1 MSDIWLIGAGE
12 MAIEYSKVLE
22 HLNIKYITIGRGLS
36 SAKKYKIKTKKDAY
50 VGGLDSFLL
59 DKPKKVEDAIVAVNV
74 VCLFDT
80 ARSLINYG
88 IKNILIEKPAGLN
101 REEVFLLSDLASK
114 HDVNVFIAYNR
125 RFYQSVSMAKKII
138 KDDGGVKSFS
148 FDFTELIYRLNEF
161 SIPLKEKQ
169 KLVLNNSSHVM
180 DLAFFIGGA
189 PKIIECFH
197 NDNSNLAWHQSAS
210 IFCGAGIS
218 IDGSLFS
225 YKSNWESPGRW
236 ELIIN
241 TSKHKLVF
249 CPLEELRVQKHGSFD
264 TNIHMFD
271 DPKNIDS
278 KFKPGLFM
286 LVESFLNKKTKNICD
301 INQMKYMVDIYYQIA
316 NY

>member
-1 MSDIWLIGAGE
+1 MSDMWLIGAGE

-22 HLNIKYITIGRGLS
+22 QLRVDYITIGRGIS
-36 SAKKYKIKTKKDAY
+36 SAKKYKLKTKKDAY

-59 DKPKKVEDAIVAVNV
+59 DKPNKVKNAIIAVNV

-80 ARSLINYG
+80 AQSLINYG

-101 REEVFLLSDLASK
+101 RKEIFSICELAFK
-114 HDVNVFIAYNR
+114 HNANVFVAYNR
-125 RFYQSVSMAKKII
+125 RFYQSVITAKKII
-138 KDDGGVKSFS
+138 KNDGGVKSFS
-148 FDFTELIYRLNEF
+148 FDFTELIYSLDEF
-161 SIPLKEKQ
+161 SIPIKEKQ
-169 KLVLNNSSHVM
+169 KLVLNNSSHVI
-180 DLAFFIGGA
+180 DLAFFIGGV

-264 TNIHMFD
+264 INVHTFN
-271 DPKNIDS
+271 DPENIDL
-278 KFKPGLFM
+278 KFKPGLYM
-286 LVESFLNKKTKNICD
+286 LVKSFLNKNTKNICD
-301 INQMKYMVDIYYQIA
+301 INQMKYIVDICYKIA